1 MKIRQSGTLLLCST
15 THLITEDDVRFY
27 PAEEEQIESHVDHPQ
42 VGTERMQVAKY
53 TGRQPVTHTHL
64 FKK

>member
-1 MKIRQSGTLLLCST
+1 MKVRQPGTLLLRST
-15 THLITEDDVRFY
+15 THLITEDDVIFY

-53 TGRQPVTHTHL
+53 TGG
-64 FKK
+64 